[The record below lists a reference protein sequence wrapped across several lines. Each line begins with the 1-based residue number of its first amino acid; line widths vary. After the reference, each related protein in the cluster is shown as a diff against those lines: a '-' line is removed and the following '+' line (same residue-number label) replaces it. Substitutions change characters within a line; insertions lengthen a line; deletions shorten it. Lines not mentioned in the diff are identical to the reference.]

1 MTKYGDTKSVM
12 SGYLCVMIMCSS
24 VNMFM
29 PPFYVS
35 LFADLPVL
43 GGVLGGVPAEAL
55 ELPHQSMPIALSSY
69 DYLFINL
76 LSQLYFYCSCSL
88 QDYYSYL
95 QQNEYTHYMK
105 VVMIVVCTVVM

>member
-43 GGVLGGVPAEAL
+43 GGVLGGVPTEAL
-55 ELPHQSMPIALSSY
+55 ELPQFCPH
-69 DYLFINL
+69 
-76 LSQLYFYCSCSL
+76 CSL
-88 QDYYSYL
+88 VTMFSSKPSKLRGVWVHGNTAHQ
-95 QQNEYTHYMK
+95 
-105 VVMIVVCTVVM
+105 